1 MEVDGVRGVAWHY
14 KGALDDCFT
23 RSRSRSGRVV
33 TTRLAVSPESVC
45 RRRGRQKRIRPCWG
59 RRDLKNSLLG
69 CERQTEPGK
78 TGAFVRSTGLAL
90 SRLCLT
96 YAVCND
102 TAFVSACSTRPPT
115 RVCLPIQAW
124 QHSVLLRVREKRS
137 DSRPWCTG
145 GWEGVRH
152 HMRQSHGQNTA
163 KVGGTAEGRSENSRT
178 LVSIRPSMSCCSALW
193 QISHF
198 CGGGGAVFRLYAC

>member
-1 MEVDGVRGVAWHY
+1 MEVDVAWHY
-14 KGALDDCFT
+14 KGALGDCFT
-23 RSRSRSGRVV
+23 LSRSRSG
-33 TTRLAVSPESVC
+33 TALLLLALVVSPESVC
-45 RRRGRQKRIRPCWG
+45 RRRGRQKRIRPSWG

-102 TAFVSACSTRPPT
+102 TAFVSACSTRLPT

-124 QHSVLLRVREKRS
+124 QHSSTLRVRERRS
-137 DSRPWCTG
+137 DSRPLVHW
-145 GWEGVRH
+145 W
-152 HMRQSHGQNTA
+152 
-163 KVGGTAEGRSENSRT
+163 VGGRA
-178 LVSIRPSMSCCSALW
+178 A
-193 QISHF
+193 SHETKS
-198 CGGGGAVFRLYAC
+198 